1 MPQGGAEHG
10 EALGF
15 GRESPVTYPY
25 ALLISAQGRRC
36 LGAPPQRHSKS
47 EFCPD
52 AGGCV
57 PVPECGRESVVKR
70 ADTIRRSDDIC
81 IVEEREHSFPVLKL
95 AVEVA
100 ERLVLRQRVQRGHQ
114 WIALFAA
121 LSLGDVVST
130 SSSSYHVYVLGVG
143 VELAREGEEG
153 LELRPRIQRGQHGAS
168 GDMIEGADRINRK
181 HGGSRVC
188 FGGGAEEPTHRFR
201 PLSGC

>member
-1 MPQGGAEHG
+1 M
-10 EALGF
+10 
-15 GRESPVTYPY
+15 
-25 ALLISAQGRRC
+25 
-36 LGAPPQRHSKS
+36 GAPPQQHSKS

-57 PVPECGRESVVKR
+57 PGPRVRTRECRKACGHDP
-70 ADTIRRSDDIC
+70 AQRRYMYRRGTPNTAS
-81 IVEEREHSFPVLKL
+81 PVLKL

-130 SSSSYHVYVLGVG
+130 FIIVIPRVRAGVG

-153 LELRPRIQRGQHGAS
+153 FGAQASRTTRSAWRFGRHDRRRRPHQQKARWLEGLLRWRR
-168 GDMIEGADRINRK
+168 
-181 HGGSRVC
+181 
-188 FGGGAEEPTHRFR
+188 GGAYSPL
-201 PLSGC
+201 PSLSGC